1 MIKPLYDNVLIKK
14 EKVSN
19 TTNSG
24 IILTQKEETED
35 YAIVIAVGDG
45 KVVDG
50 KKLDMPVKVN
60 DKVLYKK
67 YGGTEVKYNDEEY
80 ILISAEDILAIIE

>member
-1 MIKPLYDNVLIKK
+1 MIKPLYDNVLIKN

-24 IILTQKEETED
+24 IILTQKEEKED